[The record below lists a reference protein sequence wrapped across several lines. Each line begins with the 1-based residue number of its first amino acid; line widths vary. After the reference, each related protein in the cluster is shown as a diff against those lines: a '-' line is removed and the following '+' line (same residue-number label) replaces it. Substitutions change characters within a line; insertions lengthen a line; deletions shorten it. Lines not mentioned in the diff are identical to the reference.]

1 MVKLTALKQLDK
13 VKCTLTNGERVE
25 LKYSPST
32 EEILEGV
39 KDKPKQETDINNI
52 TTEMLDEI
60 AKNFLP
66 KPNTDQAFQQELV
79 RRTFALVDLFG
90 DDEKEAIIQSKLAD
104 QICRMF
110 EKMRDNCMER
120 GIQLKRERKIKAR
133 QNVNIELTIEPIERL
148 DRQIEGMRY
157 QYAILDNCFHI
168 CVKHLRP
175 KVFGQTGINF
185 GQYTQIKD
193 MAKVRKLSN
202 QRKKQT
208 IDALMNDRELLTSDP
223 KFMDQML
230 DVSNQEGIV
239 EMPEDLQ

>member
-1 MVKLTALKQLDK
+1 MKLTSLKQLEE
-13 VKCTLTNGERVE
+13 VKDTLKE
-25 LKYSPST
+25 
-32 EEILEGV
+32 EGV
-39 KDKPKQETDINNI
+39 QPKQETDINNI

-110 EKMRDNCMER
+110 EKMRDNCLER
-120 GIQLKRERKIKAR
+120 GVQLKRERKIKAR
-133 QNVNIELTIEPIERL
+133 QNVNIELTIEPIEKL

-157 QYAILDNCFHI
+157 QYAILDNCFRI
-168 CVKHLRP
+168 CVNHLRP
-175 KVFGQTGINF
+175 KVFGETGIDF

-193 MAKVRKLSN
+193 MAKVRRLSN

-223 KFMDQML
+223 KFMEQML
-230 DVSNQEGIV
+230 DISNQEGIV